1 MVTKAPKRDPEA
13 TRRRILDAALEL
25 IAESGFSAFGVNALA
40 TRAEA
45 DKVLIYR
52 YFGGLDGV
60 IAALAER
67 PELWL
72 GASMEAVPSGSYAE
86 VMIAFLTSYMKAL
99 RSSPLVLKELAWEL
113 AENSPQARLMADA
126 RARAVRR
133 WFVDARQKAGPSAP
147 DVDAPAINAV
157 LIGGVHHLVL
167 SAVSIGF
174 FAGMDLADDAA
185 WPRIEAALGTIIKA
199 VHPERPERLPL
210 R

>member
-1 MVTKAPKRDPEA
+1 MVTKTPKRDPEA

-40 TRAEA
+40 TRAGA

-72 GASMEAVPSGSYAE
+72 GSGMGEVPAGGYAE
-86 VMIAFLTSYMKAL
+86 VMTAFLSNYMKAL
-99 RSSPLVLKELAWEL
+99 RSSPLVLKVLAWEL

-126 RARAVRR
+126 RAKAIRQ
-133 WFVDARQKAGPSAP
+133 WFIDARQKAGPAAP
-147 DVDAPAINAV
+147 GVDAPAVNAV
-157 LIGGVHHLVL
+157 LIAGVHHLVL
-167 SAVSIGF
+167 SAVSIGV
-174 FAGMDLADDAA
+174 FAGISLADDAA
-185 WPRIEAALGTIIKA
+185 WARIEAALGTILKA
-199 VHPERPERLPL
+199 IHPPGS
-210 R
+210 